1 MKLNKEFVKAWRAWS
16 RISDV
21 PISGRDYRN
30 APSLKGIIDELAHL
44 DTYIYSLG
52 SNVISGGSG
61 QVTEIAVS
69 DISTLERLE
78 AELEKCSV
86 SEETKSALKAYIK
99 ATHALLNEIANLPQ
113 A

>member
-16 RISDV
+16 RISEV

-30 APSLKGIIDELAHL
+30 APSLKSIIDELAHL

-52 SNVISGGSG
+52 SNVISGVSG
-61 QVTEIAVS
+61 QVTETAIS
-69 DISTLERLE
+69 DITTLGRLE
-78 AELEKCSV
+78 AELEKLSV
-86 SEETKSALKAYIK
+86 SEETKLALKAYIK